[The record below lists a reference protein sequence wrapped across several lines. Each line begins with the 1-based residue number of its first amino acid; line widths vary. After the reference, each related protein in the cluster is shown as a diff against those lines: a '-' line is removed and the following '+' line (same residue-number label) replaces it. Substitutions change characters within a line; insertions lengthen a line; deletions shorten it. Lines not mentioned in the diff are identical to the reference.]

1 MGKNASTRN
10 LEMARAWEA
19 LQTILPPELL
29 HAPLVNWDEVNPALL
44 RYLYTQVREAPWLP
58 HLAFCGAILTCHTR
72 LDRASIQGRCYHLHA
87 RFRVIFPHYHLS
99 AFEQWKANEHMQR
112 YLNDT
117 ELSDSLDTRQDS
129 LHHYHVRV
137 PPAAAYLR

>member
-58 HLAFCGAILTCHTR
+58 HPLSFGICTPRYGKLPGSRTSLFVGLFLPAIP
-72 LDRASIQGRCYHLHA
+72 D
-87 RFRVIFPHYHLS
+87 
-99 AFEQWKANEHMQR
+99 
-112 YLNDT
+112 
-117 ELSDSLDTRQDS
+117 
-129 LHHYHVRV
+129 
-137 PPAAAYLR
+137 